1 METVEARPDPR
12 FAWFERAAF
21 WVAMVSCIVLLL
33 FTLAQRHI
41 IRAFT
46 FTSLK

>member
-1 METVEARPDPR
+1 VAASI
-12 FAWFERAAF
+12 FA
-21 WVAMVSCIVLLL
+21 VAPVLAV
-33 FTLAQRHI
+33 FAVAQRHV

>member
-1 METVEARPDPR
+1 MFV
-12 FAWFERAAF
+12 
-21 WVAMVSCIVLLL
+21 VAPVLLV
-33 FTLAQRHI
+33 FVIAQRHI